1 MLISGGSAVI
11 CHRTGRKVS
20 GVACDMSYLF
30 DHDWMA
36 TAREY
41 LDAIQT
47 DVVPIAPRCFEVEDE
62 LFALR

>member
-1 MLISGGSAVI
+1 
-11 CHRTGRKVS
+11 
-20 GVACDMSYLF
+20 
-30 DHDWMA
+30 MA